1 MRWLGR
7 LLLHNWHLKLLSL
20 LISFLLWAVYTAEP
34 MAEVGYLV
42 PLEFHSVPPG
52 LELAED
58 VPTQIHVRVRG
69 RPAILHRLTP
79 AELSIAIDLSGAA
92 PGELLV
98 RLAADHL
105 ELPPGVELTRI
116 SPAEVRLRLVRRSAT
131 SAR

>member
-1 MRWLGR
+1 MRWLR
-7 LLLHNWHLKLLSL
+7 RVLLHNWHLKLLSL
-20 LISFLLWAVYTAEP
+20 LIAFLLWAVYTAEP
-34 MAEVGYLV
+34 IAEVGYLV
-42 PLEFHSVPPG
+42 PLEFRNLPPG

-69 RPAILHRLTP
+69 RPAILHRITP

-105 ELPPGVELTRI
+105 DLPPGVELTRI
-116 SPAEVRLRLVRRSAT
+116 SPAEVRIRLVHRAGT
-131 SAR
+131 AAR

>member
-7 LLLHNWHLKLLSL
+7 VLLHNWHLKLLAL
-20 LISFLLWAVYTAEP
+20 LIAFLLWAVYTAEP
-34 MAEVGYLV
+34 IAEVGYLV
-42 PLEFHSVPPG
+42 PLEFHGLPPG

-69 RPAILHRLTP
+69 RPAILHRITP

-98 RLAADHL
+98 RLAANHL
-105 ELPPGVELTRI
+105 DLPPGVELTRI
-116 SPAEVRLRLVRRSAT
+116 SPAEVRLRLVRRAGT
-131 SAR
+131 GVH

>member
-20 LISFLLWAVYTAEP
+20 LISFLLWVVYTAEP

-58 VPTQIHVRVRG
+58 VPTRIHVRVRG